1 MREGRLRAPGIG
13 HRAREQCAS
22 GARGHRVGVGARL
35 RRGPRARQRFRES
48 LRRTRMRTGTLDGGD
63 TWLPGRG
70 ATRGLLGGEGRE
82 GAATVPLAGER
93 GMWEPEQDV
102 DSRTKRLRGFL
113 EPINSGSEKS
123 E

>member
-1 MREGRLRAPGIG
+1 MEATPGYL
-13 HRAREQCAS
+13 AA
-22 GARGHRVGVGARL
+22 V
-35 RRGPRARQRFRES
+35 PR
-48 LRRTRMRTGTLDGGD
+48 
-63 TWLPGRG
+63 
-70 ATRGLLGGEGRE
+70 RGLLGGEGRE